1 MTSGA
6 LRIWTP
12 SVGVTGWPVF
22 RTITTVHRFRL
33 EYHAQTYALRIVSG
47 LVGRYDRGMPGS
59 SADGP
64 DGMHIATVA
73 KLLGVPVPTIRSWE
87 RRHGFPAPPRTNGR
101 HRRYGEAELEQ
112 LRALRDLVTNGHST
126 KDAVALVR
134 NTARVRPDD
143 ASPAEPVVNA
153 ALALDSTRL
162 QAELDATTQRLGVED
177 TIRQAIL
184 PAMRELGSRWQTGSC
199 DVSREHLATE
209 AVRTWLARQAFLAP
223 PPFRPHPIVLA
234 CGPKDMHTIA
244 LHSFA
249 VILARRG
256 WPCRM
261 LGAMTPTHAL
271 VSAVQPSIRGRG
283 DQRRR
288 RPPRRTRLLRRQRLR
303 RTIRQKRRPRHLPR
317 PRPRQSGTS
326 HRIDPALVAPTQ
338 TACLSA
344 LASVGARFIG
354 NRRSQRTGL
363 TVVGGFLL
371 GGWD

>member
-1 MTSGA
+1 MPTRS
-6 LRIWTP
+6 
-12 SVGVTGWPVF
+12 
-22 RTITTVHRFRL
+22 RTDPRN
-33 EYHAQTYALRIVSG
+33 
-47 LVGRYDRGMPGS
+47 
-59 SADGP
+59 
-64 DGMHIATVA
+64 GMHIATVS

-87 RRHGFPAPPRTNGR
+87 RRYGFPAPPRTNGR

-126 KDAVALVR
+126 KDAVTRVR
-134 NTARVRPDD
+134 NTPGVRPDD

-184 PAMRELGSRWQTGSC
+184 PAMRELGSRWETGSC

-244 LHSFA
+244 LQSFA

-261 LGAMTPTHAL
+261 LGAMTPTDAL
-271 VSAVQPSIRGRG
+271 VSAVQTLGAIGAVVTAQRSVTRRSAVEAIRAV
-283 DQRRR
+283 DA
-288 RPPRRTRLLRRQRLR
+288 
-303 RTIRQKRRPRHLPR
+303 LPDVHAFYA
-317 PRPRQSGTS
+317 GN
-326 HRIDPALVAPTQ
+326 AFVAP
-338 TACLSA
+338 SA
-344 LASVGARFIG
+344 RKDVPGTYLGENLAQAAQAIES
-354 NRRSQRTGL
+354 TL
-363 TVVGGFLL
+363 P
-371 GGWD
+371 